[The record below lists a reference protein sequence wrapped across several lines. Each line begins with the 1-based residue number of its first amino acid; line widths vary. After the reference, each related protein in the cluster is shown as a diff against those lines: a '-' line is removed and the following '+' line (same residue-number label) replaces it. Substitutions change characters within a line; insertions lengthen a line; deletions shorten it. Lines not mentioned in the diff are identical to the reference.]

1 MIAKQFPK
9 IRCLSMMK
17 TSFPSFPIVWS
28 ILPELVAV
36 FVLLFHIHEI
46 VEGDEVGS
54 VIDVE
59 DARLDVLDV
68 AAVVVDVV
76 GRSLPIGEYV
86 VIVPVVD
93 DEQSAWLD
101 DVPEVL
107 KTFLVV
113 PIVIVIVPLLLLL
126 LLLLSLMSPWKS
138 GR

>member
-1 MIAKQFPK
+1 M
-9 IRCLSMMK
+9 
-17 TSFPSFPIVWS
+17 
-28 ILPELVAV
+28 
-36 FVLLFHIHEI
+36 
-46 VEGDEVGS
+46 
-54 VIDVE
+54 
-59 DARLDVLDV
+59 

-93 DEQSAWLD
+93 DEQSARLD

-113 PIVIVIVPLLLLL
+113 PIVIVIVPLLLFL

>member
-1 MIAKQFPK
+1 M
-9 IRCLSMMK
+9 
-17 TSFPSFPIVWS
+17 
-28 ILPELVAV
+28 
-36 FVLLFHIHEI
+36 
-46 VEGDEVGS
+46 
-54 VIDVE
+54 
-59 DARLDVLDV
+59 

-76 GRSLPIGEYV
+76 GRSLPIGENV

-93 DEQSAWLD
+93 DEQSAGLD

-113 PIVIVIVPLLLLL
+113 PIVILLLLLLFL